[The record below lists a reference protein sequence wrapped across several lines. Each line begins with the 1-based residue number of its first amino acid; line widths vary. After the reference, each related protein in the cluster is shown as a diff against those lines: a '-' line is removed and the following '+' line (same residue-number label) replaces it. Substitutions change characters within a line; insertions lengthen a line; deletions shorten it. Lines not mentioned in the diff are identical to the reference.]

1 MDIIENIGEYQNYWE
16 TSLFWNEELN
26 YSWATNQQSNLG
38 HYASSLPEGTASP
51 IRAKNIASER
61 NKRKEL
67 NDKLL
72 ALREAVPKI
81 SKLDKASIIK
91 DAIGYIQELQEQERI
106 LQAEIREH
114 ESKRLK
120 KHPDSG
126 FELELPDLLRSKR
139 TRYDQIYHHS
149 LGTSTCPIQ
158 VHEVSSSL
166 PLAITS
172 VGEKTLLVSLAC
184 NKTTDAMTRICEVFE
199 SLKLKVI
206 TANVTALSGMVKKTV
221 VIEVDEEEKEHLK
234 IKIERA
240 VSALRSPHI
249 VQ

>member
-26 YSWATNQQSNLG
+26 YS
-38 HYASSLPEGTASP
+38 LPEGTASP
-51 IRAKNIASER
+51 IRTKNIALET

-91 DAIGYIQELQEQERI
+91 DAIGYIQDLQEQERI

-126 FELELPDLLRSKR
+126 FEQELPDLLRSKR
-139 TRYDQIYHHS
+139 TRYDKIYHHS
-149 LGTSTCPIQ
+149 LGRSTCPIQ
-158 VHEVSSSL
+158 VHE
-166 PLAITS
+166 LAITS
-172 VGEKTLLVSLAC
+172 MGENTLLVSLAC

-199 SLKLKVI
+199 SLKLKII
-206 TANVTALSGMVKKTV
+206 TANATVLSGMIKKTV

-240 VSALRSPHI
+240 VSALRSPHT

>member
-1 MDIIENIGEYQNYWE
+1 MDIIENIGEYQNYRE

-38 HYASSLPEGTASP
+38 YYASSLPEGTASP
-51 IRAKNIASER
+51 IRTKNIALET

-91 DAIGYIQELQEQERI
+91 DAIGYIQDLQEQERI

-126 FELELPDLLRSKR
+126 FEQELPDLLRSKR
-139 TRYDQIYHHS
+139 TRYDKIYHHS
-149 LGTSTCPIQ
+149 LGRSTCPIQ
-158 VHEVSSSL
+158 VHE
-166 PLAITS
+166 LAITS
-172 VGEKTLLVSLAC
+172 MGENTLLVSLAC

-199 SLKLKVI
+199 SLKLKII
-206 TANVTALSGMVKKTV
+206 TANATVLSGMIKKTV

-240 VSALRSPHI
+240 VSALRSPHT

>member
-16 TSLFWNEELN
+16 TSLIWNEELN

-38 HYASSLPEGTASP
+38 YYASSLPEGTASP
-51 IRAKNIASER
+51 IRTKNIASET

-91 DAIGYIQELQEQERI
+91 DAIGYIQDLQEQERI

-126 FELELPDLLRSKR
+126 FEQELPDLLRSKR
-139 TRYDQIYHHS
+139 TRYDKIYHHS
-149 LGTSTCPIQ
+149 LGRSSCPIQ
-158 VHEVSSSL
+158 VHE
-166 PLAITS
+166 LAITS
-172 VGEKTLLVSLAC
+172 MGEKTLLVSLAC

-199 SLKLKVI
+199 SLKLKII
-206 TANVTALSGMVKKTV
+206 TANATVLSGMVKKTV

>member
-1 MDIIENIGEYQNYWE
+1 M
-16 TSLFWNEELN
+16 EEFR
-26 YSWATNQQSNLG
+26 Q
-38 HYASSLPEGTASP
+38 
-51 IRAKNIASER
+51 R
-61 NKRKEL
+61 NGRKKL
-67 NDKLL
+67 SDKLL

-91 DAIGYIQELQEQERI
+91 DAIEYIQDLQEQERI

-114 ESKRLK
+114 ESKRLM

-126 FELELPDLLRSKR
+126 IEQELPDLLRSKR

-149 LGTSTCPIQ
+149 LGRSTCPVQ
-158 VHEVSSSL
+158 VHE
-166 PLAITS
+166 LAITS
-172 VGEKTLLVSLAC
+172 MGEKTLLVSFEC
-184 NKTTDAMTRICEVFE
+184 NKTTDAMSRIYEVFE
-199 SLKLKVI
+199 SLKLKII
-206 TANVTALSGMVKKTV
+206 TANATALSGMIKTTV

-240 VSALRSPHI
+240 VSALRSPHA